1 MAPMNEFKCPAQ
13 SRRLVTAFLL
23 SVILAA
29 AGCQQ
34 KAVTEAQTAPIR
46 LTLAVQ
52 PAPYSGLIAVADE
65 KGFFKRAGLDV
76 TIKLHTS
83 GLESLKAM
91 MEGEAQIATVS
102 DMAFASQMNEDP
114 SLRVVAS
121 IGLSVG
127 NQIVARR
134 DRNIREPADLKGKK
148 IGYSPNTVSDYFL
161 YTFLLTNHLSP
172 DDVALVSIPPA
183 KQVEAIVRGEVDA
196 VSAFEIYAF
205 TAKEQLGDNA
215 VYWDSQNSLGY
226 QWLLAAGESSTKS
239 PEAIKRLL
247 KALVM
252 AQDFTTANE
261 KETKS
266 IICKKW
272 GFNPTYI
279 RQAWDQTRLDVS
291 FTQSVIASLKNYA
304 KWEMDRKGKTGD
316 PPDVL
321 NFLYT
326 DALDEI
332 NPRLV
337 TIFR

>member
-1 MAPMNEFKCPAQ
+1 MNKFKCPSHSCRVAM
-13 SRRLVTAFLL
+13 ALL
-23 SVILAA
+23 LAVALAA

-34 KAVTEAQTAPIR
+34 KAETEARTAPVK

-52 PAPYSGLIAVADE
+52 PAPYSGLIALADE
-65 KGFFKRAGLDV
+65 KGFFKQAGLDV
-76 TIKLHTS
+76 TIKLYPS
-83 GLESLKAM
+83 GLDSLRAM
-91 MEGEAQIATVS
+91 QGEEAQIATVA
-102 DMAFASQMNEDP
+102 DMAFASKMSKDP
-114 SLRVVAS
+114 SLRIVAS

-127 NQIVARR
+127 NQIVARK
-134 DRNIREPADLKGKK
+134 DRNIHEPSDLKGKR
-148 IGYSPNTVSDYFL
+148 IGFSPNTASDYFL

-172 DDVALVSIPPA
+172 DDVTLVSITPA
-183 KQVEAIVRGEVDA
+183 RQVEALAAGEVDA

-215 VYWDSQNSLGY
+215 VAWDTQNNLGY
-226 QWLLAAGESSTKS
+226 QWLLVARDISTKS

-247 KALVM
+247 KALVT
-252 AQDFTTANE
+252 AEDFTMTNE
-261 KETKS
+261 DETKS

-272 GFNPTYI
+272 GFSPAYMS
-279 RQAWDQTRLDVS
+279 QAWEQTRLDVS
-291 FTQSVIASLKNYA
+291 FSQSIIASLKNYA
-304 KWEMDRKGKTGD
+304 KWEMDREGKNGD